1 MSGVFEDT
9 RQAIR
14 NLQLQLSGL
23 TDRRQEYAAK
33 AAVFA
38 ERLQAFYD

>member
-1 MSGVFEDT
+1 LQ
-9 RQAIR
+9 RQLI
-14 NLQLQLSGL
+14 GL